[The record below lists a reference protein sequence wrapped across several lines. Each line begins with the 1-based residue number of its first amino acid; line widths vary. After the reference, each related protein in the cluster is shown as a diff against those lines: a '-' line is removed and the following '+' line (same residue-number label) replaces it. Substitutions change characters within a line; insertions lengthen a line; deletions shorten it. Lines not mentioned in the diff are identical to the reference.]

1 MSLVVDT
8 LVEGLLDESV
18 ARKIIVHCGHVP
30 GNGYGKNGIQYL
42 RAKAPGFNVK
52 ATFGNPIL
60 MLVDFMDTG
69 FDCPPRV
76 AATWLPARSERLLL
90 RVVVPE
96 IESWLLADRDGMA
109 AFLGV
114 SPALIPAMP
123 ETLTNPKQTL
133 VNLARR
139 SRRRAVKAAMVPA
152 EGFSALV
159 GPEYVAV
166 LQEFVGNAWDVGQ
179 ARMNTPS
186 LHRALLRLDA
196 LGAGSR

>member
-18 ARKIIVHCGHVP
+18 ARKLIVHCGHVP
-30 GNGYGKNGIQYL
+30 GDGYGKNGIDYL

-52 ATFGNPIL
+52 ASYGNPIL
-60 MLVDFMDTG
+60 MLVDFMDTRLA
-69 FDCPPRV
+69 CPPAV
-76 AATWLPARSERLLL
+76 LATWLPTRCERLLL

-114 SPALIPAMP
+114 PSALIPAAP
-123 ETLTNPKQTL
+123 ETLANPKQTL

-139 SRRRAVKAAMVPA
+139 SRRRHVKAAMVPA
-152 EGFSALV
+152 DGVSAAV
-159 GPEYVAV
+159 GPEYVVA
-166 LQEFVGNAWDVGQ
+166 LQEFVGSVWDAEQAQVNASSLQ
-179 ARMNTPS
+179 RTLAR
-186 LHRALLRLDA
+186 LHALQTEHR
-196 LGAGSR
+196 